1 MNGFKLKEGRFR
13 IDVGIT
19 FFTESM
25 VRQWHRQPREA
36 VDTPSLEALKARL
49 DEALD
54 SLSWWMVTSLR
65 QGVETRWA
73 LRSIIT
79 QTIA

>member
-1 MNGFKLKEGRFR
+1 
-13 IDVGIT
+13 
-19 FFTESM
+19 M

-54 SLSWWMVTSLR
+54 SLSWWMVTSLQ